1 MKKQPFVITTT
12 IERELSEFFSS
23 RDDAVQISVWS
34 AVDSPNFHW
43 LELKMADRSTRIEAL
58 RAHAGPD
65 RQHQWEWPEGF
76 LILTDGPGGQTR
88 ETIQRG
94 YRGAGLAQIEIRG
107 RTLMQFDPI
116 ETTRQKGFLSL
127 SFKVGRL
134 TKMISRKTERK
145 DDHE

>member
-43 LELKMADRSTRIEAL
+43 LELKMVDESTRIETL
-58 RAHAGPD
+58 RAYAEPD

-76 LILTDGPGGQTR
+76 LILTDGPEGQIR

-94 YRGAGLAQIEIRG
+94 HRGAGLAQIEIRG
-107 RTLMQFDPI
+107 RKLRQFGPI
-116 ETTRQKGFLSL
+116 EMMKQKGFLSL

-134 TKMISRKTERK
+134 TKVISRKTETK
-145 DDHE
+145 QEG